1 MKKWNDNLKWTFYF
15 QLKKKNDPEENS
27 LKQKSQKFVARSKI

>member
-1 MKKWNDNLKWTFYF
+1 MDFLFSI
-15 QLKKKNDPEENS
+15 KKKNDPEENS